1 MQRKIGWACIL
12 TIVCLVLF
20 SGCAPSRTYTEGILA
35 KSDTFMSPVELQDYE
50 AKIGQEVERVK
61 QGGAVPAGVTRES
74 YLEDLKARQE
84 AVRTRIM
91 MAEHFRQKDE
101 FDDKYPSP

>member
-1 MQRKIGWACIL
+1 MPVNIRMTIL
-12 TIVCLVLF
+12 LAMASLVLL
-20 SGCAPSRTYTEGILA
+20 SGCTSSRTYTEGILA

-50 AKIGQEVERVK
+50 ATIGQEIERVK